1 MRCSRI
7 HTGQRRRKL
16 NRRVEDLYE
25 AAEFR
30 VCCTKVPCIL
40 PPNGLEQCVYLLSLP
55 CFSCCLSG
63 FQSRHWRLCAGVI
76 FSVGFLYVVGSDT
89 LSLQWQEKIPCEIIC
104 FFFFFFMLGNW
115 GLEDCRIRNIDLK
128 RGKKKKKKKDYI
140 MSGNIQRV
148 QSRVGS
154 YCSVWLHLW
163 NCLLLLNL
171 HSKATKCIFSFC
183 FLFFLYV
190 QDWVINGPPTVFWL
204 SGFYFTQSFLTG
216 VLQNYARKYTIP
228 IDRIGFEFEVRT
240 RGRTLLFL
248 SSLKDVLGQQGMEFS
263 KEILSQGLIYF
274 K

>member
-183 FLFFLYV
+183 FLFFS
-190 QDWVINGPPTVFWL
+190 TC
-204 SGFYFTQSFLTG
+204 
-216 VLQNYARKYTIP
+216 
-228 IDRIGFEFEVRT
+228 RIGSSMGHPLSFGCQDST
-240 RGRTLLFL
+240 SLSLFWQVFYKTMPENTPSPL
-248 SSLKDVLGQQGMEFS
+248 TASDLNLR
-263 KEILSQGLIYF
+263 
-274 K
+274 